1 MHARLS
7 LPPSLIELINLAKTQ
22 RTVICLIQ
30 SEDPQQQKALL
41 VRAVVLPGAER
52 PWAAAQPLGVP
63 PGASVPIEHQHRTVP
78 SPCADT
84 DKTFNIPRG
93 RGCNF

>member
-22 RTVICLIQ
+22 CTVICLIQ

-52 PWAAAQPLGVP
+52 PWAAAQPPGVP
-63 PGASVPIEHQHRTVP
+63 LGASVPIEHQHRTVP
-78 SPCADT
+78 GPCADT
-84 DKTFNIPRG
+84 DKNI
-93 RGCNF
+93 